1 MKLDACYFVAMI
13 CYGDLFLGQ
22 FCLAI
27 LEVFAIRK
35 FWILLA
41 GRFYLVN
48 TELWVLNL
56 EVPDLSGHNC
66 PFFFVLLLCEI
77 FVTCIMYY
85 LFTNLVCTLRI

>member
-1 MKLDACYFVAMI
+1 MI
-13 CYGDLFLGQ
+13 CYGDLFFGQ

-56 EVPDLSGHNC
+56 EVLD
-66 PFFFVLLLCEI
+66 FFFEARKFWILADRTVI
-77 FVTCIMYY
+77 FLAFFCLAVM
-85 LFTNLVCTLRI
+85 